1 MSFKHAVVW
10 IDHYHAKVID
20 FSVDSTHVAEIEREA
35 ERRRVHQKSFFPGT
49 GKGPIDHVYYDQVAE
64 ALGNSQEILIV
75 GPGNAKLEFQNDLKK
90 RHAEVAK
97 RVLGVESADHPS
109 DGELLAFA
117 RKWFKRVDSLNGN
130 T

>member
-20 FSVDSTHVAEIEREA
+20 FSVDSKHVAEVERLA
-35 ERRRVHQKSFFPGT
+35 EQRRVHQKSFFPGT
-49 GKGPIDHVYYDQVAE
+49 GKAPVDHEYYDQVAA

-75 GPGNAKLEFQNDLKK
+75 GPGTAKTEFKKDLDK
-90 RHAEVAK
+90 RHPAVAQ
-97 RVLGVESADHPS
+97 RVLGLESADHPS
-109 DGELLAFA
+109 DGELLAYA
-117 RKWFKRVDSLNGN
+117 RKWFKRVDALNGN